1 MAVEFPTEIQRKKR
15 KNRLQ
20 HKFPLVRIVF
30 FFILIVVAYANG
42 WFRMLYDKFLVPANE
57 EPVAIVTEE
66 WIEGCTSY
74 NGTPFELKDE
84 FAQCSWIVNDSLVLP
99 NSFLRYIRSLASNG
113 AKIHWVAPKKDFGEA
128 LLVVLEDSTRSVFL
142 HMSREDSSKVWISS
156 KTGCLFPGPCP
167 HMPLGWSALAIVDN
181 FDFEGLEQLLSADVF
196 KGLGEA
202 PIYPVLPGIVL
213 EAGRD
218 SLGMFVELNHGN
230 GITSRMFGIGS
241 WKMAPTVGK
250 KLSVKDAVGRLS
262 PQDSSSFF
270 LTVRKNGLFVRWKDF
285 YKSTHPVDSAQI
297 AIFKKNLP
305 F

>member
-1 MAVEFPTEIQRKKR
+1 MPVEFPTEIQRKKR
-15 KNRLQ
+15 KNNLQ

-30 FFILIVVAYANG
+30 FFILIVVAYSNG
-42 WFRMLYDKFLVPANE
+42 WIRMLVDKLPLPGNE
-57 EPVAIVTEE
+57 EPAPTFVEE

-74 NGTPFELKDE
+74 DGTPFELKDGY
-84 FAQCSWIVNDSLVLP
+84 AQCSWAMNDSLVLP
-99 NSFLRYIRSLASNG
+99 NTFLRYVGGFASKG

-128 LLVVLEDSTRSVFL
+128 LLVVVEDTTRSVYL
-142 HMSREDSSKVWISS
+142 HMSREDSSRVWISS

-167 HMPLGWSALAIVDN
+167 HVPLGWSALSIVDN

-196 KGLGEA
+196 RGLGEA

-250 KLSVKDAVGRLS
+250 MLSVKDAVGRLS
-262 PQDSSSFF
+262 PQDSASFF
-270 LTVRKNGLFVRWKDF
+270 LTLRQNGLFVRWKDF
-285 YKSTHPVDSAQI
+285 YKLTHPVDSAQI
-297 AIFKKNLP
+297 AIFKKHLP

>member
-1 MAVEFPTEIQRKKR
+1 MLVDK
-15 KNRLQ
+15 L
-20 HKFPLVRIVF
+20 PLP
-30 FFILIVVAYANG
+30 G
-42 WFRMLYDKFLVPANE
+42 NE
-57 EPVAIVTEE
+57 EPAPPVVEE

-74 NGTPFELKDE
+74 DGTPFELKDGYG
-84 FAQCSWIVNDSLVLP
+84 QCSWVVNDSLMLP
-99 NSFLRYIRSLASNG
+99 NAFLRYVRNLASDG

-128 LLVVLEDSTRSVFL
+128 LLAVLEDSTRHVFL
-142 HMSREDSSKVWISS
+142 HMTREDSSKVWVSS

-167 HMPLGWSALAIVDN
+167 HVPLGWSALSIMDN
-181 FDFEGLEQLLSADVF
+181 FDFEGQEKLLSADVF
-196 KGLGEA
+196 SGLGEA
-202 PIYPVLPGIVL
+202 PIYPVLPGVVL

-241 WKMAPTVGK
+241 WKMAPVVGRH
-250 KLSVKDAVGRLS
+250 LGVKDVVGRLS

-270 LTVRKNGLFVRWKDF
+270 LTVRQNGLFVRWKDF

-297 AIFKKNLP
+297 AIFKKHLP